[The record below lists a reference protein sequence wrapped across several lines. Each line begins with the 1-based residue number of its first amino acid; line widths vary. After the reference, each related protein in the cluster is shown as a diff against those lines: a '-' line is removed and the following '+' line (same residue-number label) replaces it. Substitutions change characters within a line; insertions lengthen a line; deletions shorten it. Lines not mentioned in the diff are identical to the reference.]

1 MTQPCT
7 NWLRPPKGKQESQS
21 PEMKGRMNA
30 ARKVEEKKDFSALAL
45 SEKDHFEKMWK
56 ELEL

>member
-1 MTQPCT
+1 MTPIQKEHREST
-7 NWLRPPKGKQESQS
+7 LIREVKRPELNKRSEA
-21 PEMKGRMNA
+21 R
-30 ARKVEEKKDFSALAL
+30 RKVEAKKDFSALAL

>member
-1 MTQPCT
+1 MSQSFA
-7 NWLRPPKGKQESQS
+7 NWRYPPKVQKESQS

-30 ARKVEEKKDFSALAL
+30 ARKVEEKKAFSALAL

>member
-30 ARKVEEKKDFSALAL
+30 ARKVEKK
-45 SEKDHFEKMWK
+45 K
-56 ELEL
+56 EASDIFYLIKTTSTKFGRS